1 MDKQAILNGEK
12 FTLADGNEKTFRL
25 KWENYWNNF
34 GYRIIFHLWMET
46 PKTSALRIA
55 SFHIF
60 SPDQKTGEKPCWSA
74 PTPLVYISDLDSAE
88 KLLLYLTPQ
97 ERHDLE
103 GTLLIRYNISFCK
116 TEKVF
121 KEGVLRRGET
131 CTAEMYA
138 CTQKQIQEIMHNP
151 IDVASMILG
160 NKDQLRVYLE

>member
-1 MDKQAILNGEK
+1 MHKQAILNGEK

-25 KWENYWNNF
+25 KWEKYWNNF

-46 PKTSALRIA
+46 PRTTAIRIA
-55 SFHIF
+55 SFLIF

-74 PTPLVYISDLDSAE
+74 PTPLVYISDLGSAE

-103 GTLLIRYNISFCK
+103 DTLLIRYNISFCK

-121 KEGVLRRGET
+121 KDGVLRRGEND
-131 CTAEMYA
+131 TAEMYA

-151 IDVASMILG
+151 IDVASMILD
-160 NKDQLRVYLE
+160 NKDQLRVYLK

>member
-1 MDKQAILNGEK
+1 MDKQAVLNGEK

-46 PKTSALRIA
+46 PRTTAIRIA
-55 SFHIF
+55 SFLIF

-74 PTPLVYISDLDSAE
+74 PTPLVYISDLGSAE

-103 GTLLIRYNISFCK
+103 DTLLIRYNISFCK

-121 KEGVLRRGET
+121 KDGVLRRGEND
-131 CTAEMYA
+131 TAEMYA

-151 IDVASMILG
+151 IDVVSMILD